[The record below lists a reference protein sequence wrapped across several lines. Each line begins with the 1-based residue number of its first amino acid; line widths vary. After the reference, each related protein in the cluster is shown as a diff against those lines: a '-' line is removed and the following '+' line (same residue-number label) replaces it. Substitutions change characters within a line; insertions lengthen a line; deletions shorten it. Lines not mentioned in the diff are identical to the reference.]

1 VSWLPL
7 ASTGRTPLTVNR
19 QAAVVRGA
27 RGVVGAAEAAGAD
40 DAGAPEHAGAHSA
53 AITVGTAMVA
63 VLRRSGPQ
71 ASRMA

>member
-1 VSWLPL
+1 L

-19 QAAVVRGA
+19 QAAVVRGV

-40 DAGAPEHAGAHSA
+40 DAGGAPEHAGAHSA